1 MILSYIKGVKIPF
14 YKKPIQKIAPK
25 EPNWSITEK
34 RRMQKSI
41 DQLLGMGA
49 IKRAR
54 ECKGQFISK
63 IFLTPKKDGQF
74 RFILN
79 LKSLNKFVANKHFKL
94 EDFKT
99 VKNLIKKD
107 CFMAT
112 MDLKDAYFLVPVQ
125 KRFRKYLRFT
135 FQNKLYEFNCL
146 PFGLSIAPRIFTKI
160 MKPVV
165 GVLRSKGFMSNI
177 YLDDFLLIGY
187 TFEKCYNNIIETRNF
202 LERLGFIINYNKSSL
217 VPAATSTYLGFHYD
231 SKRLTVSLP
240 TEKYT
245 RVLKLIHRYRSRKS
259 CKIRDFAIFL
269 GTIISCCPVI
279 PYGWLHTKM
288 FERKKFEA
296 LTKSKGNFDSQMK
309 LCSRLSKDFIWWE
322 THLKDETSLKPLRF
336 EVEIFSDASSRGW
349 GIFCNGEKSNGFW
362 KLSERRHHINYL
374 ELLAAFFGLRCFAKH
389 LSHCTILCRIDNIT
403 AISCI
408 NRMGSIRYPNLN
420 AISQKIWHW
429 CEQKNIFIFASYIK
443 SADNTEADKESRSSN
458 FVNEFELNQGI
469 FETITKKFDMP
480 DVDLFA
486 TRVNRK
492 CDKFVSW
499 HSDPGCFAVDAF
511 TLDWSKFRFYAFP
524 PFSLMLKVL
533 QKIINDK
540 AEGIVVAPYWVT
552 QPWYP
557 LFTSLLSENPLFF
570 TPRNDL
576 LFYFDRSPHPLSGQL
591 TLVVGRLSGKLS

>member
-125 KRFRKYLRFT
+125 ERFRKYLRFT

-202 LERLGFIINYNKSSL
+202 LERLGFIINYNKSSQSS
-217 VPAATSTYLGFHYD
+217 PS
-231 SKRLTVSLP
+231 
-240 TEKYT
+240 
-245 RVLKLIHRYRSRKS
+245 
-259 CKIRDFAIFL
+259 
-269 GTIISCCPVI
+269 
-279 PYGWLHTKM
+279 
-288 FERKKFEA
+288 
-296 LTKSKGNFDSQMK
+296 GN
-309 LCSRLSKDFIWWE
+309 
-322 THLKDETSLKPLRF
+322 
-336 EVEIFSDASSRGW
+336 
-349 GIFCNGEKSNGFW
+349 
-362 KLSERRHHINYL
+362 
-374 ELLAAFFGLRCFAKH
+374 
-389 LSHCTILCRIDNIT
+389 
-403 AISCI
+403 
-408 NRMGSIRYPNLN
+408 
-420 AISQKIWHW
+420 
-429 CEQKNIFIFASYIK
+429 
-443 SADNTEADKESRSSN
+443 
-458 FVNEFELNQGI
+458 
-469 FETITKKFDMP
+469 
-480 DVDLFA
+480 
-486 TRVNRK
+486 
-492 CDKFVSW
+492 
-499 HSDPGCFAVDAF
+499 
-511 TLDWSKFRFYAFP
+511 
-524 PFSLMLKVL
+524 
-533 QKIINDK
+533 
-540 AEGIVVAPYWVT
+540 
-552 QPWYP
+552 
-557 LFTSLLSENPLFF
+557 
-570 TPRNDL
+570 
-576 LFYFDRSPHPLSGQL
+576 
-591 TLVVGRLSGKLS
+591 